1 MSAQLNPRLGSTP
14 RDRFAETPLFHL
26 HAALTYAFCHKSGRG
41 VRLDFGAS
49 QFIFNKPIMAI
60 IMILQRTWTIA
71 SPGQR
76 DAVKGFRS
84 SSQKKPIPTDTMSWE
99 WNGRMA
105 GEELCSLET
114 GRRCAHLIN
123 TFACFPAR
131 LWAKKIGGRW
141 SVVGGRANR

>member
-1 MSAQLNPRLGSTP
+1 
-14 RDRFAETPLFHL
+14 
-26 HAALTYAFCHKSGRG
+26 
-41 VRLDFGAS
+41 
-49 QFIFNKPIMAI
+49 
-60 IMILQRTWTIA
+60 MILQRTWTIA

-84 SSQKKPIPTDTMSWE
+84 SWQKKPIPTDTMSWE

-141 SVVGGRANR
+141 